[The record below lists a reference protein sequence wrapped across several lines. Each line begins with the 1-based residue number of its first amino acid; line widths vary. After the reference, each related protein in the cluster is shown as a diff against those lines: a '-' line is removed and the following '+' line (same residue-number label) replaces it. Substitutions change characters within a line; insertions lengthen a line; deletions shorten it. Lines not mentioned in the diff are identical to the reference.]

1 MEDKIVVKKLPKSPG
16 LAGVLAFFFPFGV
29 GPLYNGQYRKALIY
43 FFIFAGLVTLQ
54 TSGHNQPFL
63 GLCLAGFIFYQIF
76 DSAQIAKNINRR
88 FLQQDE
94 KVIEEIEEIPEM
106 VKSGSIFWGA
116 FIILLGGMLLLA
128 NFEILDYNTLWE
140 FWPVIVIAIGIKL
153 IADYF
158 VSEKKKTEGGKNG

>member
-1 MEDKIVVKKLPKSPG
+1 
-16 LAGVLAFFFPFGV
+16 
-29 GPLYNGQYRKALIY
+29 
-43 FFIFAGLVTLQ
+43 
-54 TSGHNQPFL
+54 
-63 GLCLAGFIFYQIF
+63 LAGFIFYQIF
-76 DSAQIAKNINRR
+76 DSVQIAKNINRR

-153 IADYF
+153 IAGYF
-158 VSEKKKTEGGKNG
+158 VSEKKKTEGEKNG

>member
-1 MEDKIVVKKLPKSPG
+1 
-16 LAGVLAFFFPFGV
+16 
-29 GPLYNGQYRKALIY
+29 
-43 FFIFAGLVTLQ
+43 
-54 TSGHNQPFL
+54 
-63 GLCLAGFIFYQIF
+63 LAGFIFYQIF
-76 DSAQIAKNINRR
+76 DSVQIAKNINRR

-116 FIILLGGMLLLA
+116 FIILLGGILLLA

-158 VSEKKKTEGGKNG
+158 ISEKQKTGGGKND